1 MPMTMPKQMP
11 YFQDDDMPEGVA
23 TGVMA
28 DFSHFSSAERLERAA
43 VLDERMPLARELH
56 DGALQSLS
64 AATLQLE
71 TLSRLRV
78 EVEILD
84 DRVYLVVADDGGG
97 FPFRG
102 RYDLAE
108 LTAKES
114 APVSPKERVASLRGQ
129 LALSSTLSGSRL
141 EISLPLHQPPL
152 SLSPHEPIAKSW
164 ISLKAVG

>member
-78 EVEILD
+78 VVTVSDRQAFPRTLGDEVY
-84 DRVYLVVADDGGG
+84 RLV
-97 FPFRG
+97 RK
-102 RYDLAE
+102 R
-108 LTAKES
+108 S
-114 APVSPKERVASLRGQ
+114 ATSPDTRMLVSPASR
-129 LALSSTLSGSRL
+129 
-141 EISLPLHQPPL
+141 
-152 SLSPHEPIAKSW
+152 
-164 ISLKAVG
+164 